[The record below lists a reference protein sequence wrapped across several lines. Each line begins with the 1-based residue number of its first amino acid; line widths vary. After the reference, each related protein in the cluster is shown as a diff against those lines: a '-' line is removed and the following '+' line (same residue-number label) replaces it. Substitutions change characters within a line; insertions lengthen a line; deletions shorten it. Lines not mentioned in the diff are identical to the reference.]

1 MVCLFEDGFPDS
13 GSAEQTKIT
22 MMEVKVGYKKTEVG
36 VIPEDWGVDFIKNL
50 AVIKTGSKNTQD
62 RIENGLYPFFVR
74 SQTVERINSYSYD
87 REAVLT
93 AGDGVGVGKVI
104 HYVNEKF
111 DCHQRVYRISDFAP
125 SLNGYFFF
133 LYFSNNFLTRIMQMT
148 AKSSVDSVRMDM
160 IANMQIPLPPT
171 KAEQTAIASAIS
183 DADSLINSL
192 EKLIAKKR
200 NIKQGAMQKLL
211 QPKDGWEVKTLKE
224 VAKYRRGSFPQ
235 PYGLDKW
242 YDDSQGLPFV
252 QVYDVDDNFRLKSE
266 TKRKISKEAQEMSVF
281 IEKGSIIITLQ
292 GSIGRIAITQ
302 YDAYVDRT
310 LLFFESFL
318 VPFDKYYFLLSIYQ
332 LFEKEKEKAPGGIIK
347 TITKE
352 ALSSFTIS
360 YPKIKEQTRI
370 ATILSDMDSEIATL
384 ETQLEKYRN
393 IKLGMM
399 QNLLTGKIRLV

>member
-183 DADSLINSL
+183 DADSLINS
-192 EKLIAKKR
+192 
-200 NIKQGAMQKLL
+200 
-211 QPKDGWEVKTLKE
+211 
-224 VAKYRRGSFPQ
+224 F
-235 PYGLDKW
+235 
-242 YDDSQGLPFV
+242 
-252 QVYDVDDNFRLKSE
+252 
-266 TKRKISKEAQEMSVF
+266 
-281 IEKGSIIITLQ
+281 
-292 GSIGRIAITQ
+292 
-302 YDAYVDRT
+302 
-310 LLFFESFL
+310 
-318 VPFDKYYFLLSIYQ
+318 
-332 LFEKEKEKAPGGIIK
+332 
-347 TITKE
+347 
-352 ALSSFTIS
+352 
-360 YPKIKEQTRI
+360 
-370 ATILSDMDSEIATL
+370 
-384 ETQLEKYRN
+384 
-393 IKLGMM
+393 
-399 QNLLTGKIRLV
+399 